1 MKSIPFST
9 PALASTAGIVMVG
22 ATTGAVAGIA
32 ALGIYS
38 LLTSKGL
45 TAVLAAKTVGGLQA
59 SGVSASAVGTAASG
73 VSTAGV
79 AGTSAP
85 GFNWLQV
92 LMPTTAGAAGG
103 GASGLGIARKA
114 VHDKLEQ
121 ARHALEEQTNAVLQR
136 VQELE
141 TRLED
146 SIAPAIPAD
155 NLEQIKGI
163 GPKFAGLLRDMGIYT
178 LEDLAQASPEALH
191 AVLDAFPAKQMMK
204 VEDWIAQAQHLV
216 SKK

>member
-1 MKSIPFST
+1 
-9 PALASTAGIVMVG
+9 MVG

-32 ALGIYS
+32 ALVTYG
-38 LLTSKGL
+38 LLASKGL

-59 SGVSASAVGTAASG
+59 SGAGASATSAAGVTGASAS
-73 VSTAGV
+73 
-79 AGTSAP
+79 

-114 VHDKLEQ
+114 IHDKLEQ
-121 ARHALEEQTNAVLQR
+121 AREVLEEQTNAVLQR

-146 SIAPAIPAD
+146 SIVTETPID
-155 NLEQIKGI
+155 DLEQIKGI
-163 GPKFAGLLRDMGIYT
+163 GPKFAGLLRDMGIHT
-178 LEDLAQASPEALH
+178 VEALAQASPEALH
-191 AVLDAFPAKQMMK
+191 AVLDASPAKQMMK
-204 VEDWIAQAQHLV
+204 VEDWIAQAQQLV